1 MLGLGASKGSTV
13 GVDGVGPIPLVTT
26 AETLSTVEAETATLE
41 GSYTDSETASSVG
54 FLFGTDQNNMTSVN
68 GTQDASKNITAVVDT
83 VPGEIHYYQAY
94 AVNSNGPGYGDTKQ
108 FTADEAP
115 AAASSPFHNSYGE
128 TPLYDFEFNETN
140 GIYDFESVYG
150 SLGALSTLSRV
161 SSITD
166 ENGTTRQ
173 NVMKIQV
180 ANTGSLGIN
189 YAYSD
194 NTELQTTFTTSEG
207 FVYYKSYAVEMYVFI
222 PSANS
227 HIDEIGEFYYG
238 TGNRSFTSSSTSNS
252 AMTTYGASDVGSW
265 KRVLYG
271 TDEDFTVEFGLQTRD
286 TPSNTTSTYF
296 GFGIG
301 DTDTQAPGDI
311 VYVSDIKIYSRDTTT
326 TP

>member
-13 GVDGVGPIPLVTT
+13 GVDGVGPIPVVTT
-26 AETLSTVEAETATLE
+26 AETLSNVGAETATLE
-41 GSYTDSETASSVG
+41 GSYVDSEAASSVG
-54 FLFGTDQNNMTSVN
+54 FLFGTDQNNMTSVT
-68 GTQDASKNITAVVDT
+68 GVQDASKNITAVVDT

-94 AVNSNGPGYGDTKQ
+94 AINSNGPGYGAEKQ

-115 AAASSPFHNSYGE
+115 AAVASPFHESYGE
-128 TPLYDFEFNETN
+128 TPDYSFEFNATN

-150 SLGALSTLSRV
+150 SLGSLSNLSRV

-166 ENGTTRQ
+166 EDGTTRQ

-180 ANTGSLGIN
+180 AQPGSFGLN

-194 NTELQTTFTTSEG
+194 NTELVSTFTTEEN

-222 PSANS
+222 PSSNS

-238 TGNRSFTSSSTSNS
+238 LGDRSFTPTSTGAS
-252 AMTTYGASDVGSW
+252 AMSTYGASDVGSW

-271 TDEDFTVEFGLQTRD
+271 TDEDFSTAFGLRTRD
-286 TPSNTTSTYF
+286 GANTASTYF

-311 VYVSDIKIYSRDTTT
+311 VYVSDIKIYSRDTTVS
-326 TP
+326 P